1 MSQQIMTKSE
11 PFRYGLN
18 ASTLRGH
25 HLPLT
30 EVVAIAAEA
39 GYSGVEP
46 WIDEIEKHVAGGG
59 SLPELRRQIS
69 DSGLTVEGAIG
80 FAEWIV
86 DDPIRRAA
94 GLEQAKRDMDLVAQI
109 GGTRIAAPPMGLTDA
124 EDRDLLKLAARYRA
138 LCEIG
143 EEFGITP
150 LLEVWGFSK
159 TLKRLGDAAAVAIES
174 GHWNAAILADS
185 YHLYKGG
192 SPVAGLKILRGEI
205 LPVFHINDY
214 PDIAP
219 ETVTDADRVYP
230 GDGVAPLSEIFQTL
244 QSIGFA
250 GTLSLELFNADYY
263 KQDARTVA
271 QTGLAKMRE
280 AVQQARLETE
290 GA

>member
-1 MSQQIMTKSE
+1 MSQISLTPSE

-25 HLPLT
+25 NLPLT
-30 EVVAIAAEA
+30 EVVAIATEA
-39 GYSGVEP
+39 GYHGVEP
-46 WIDEIEKHVAGGG
+46 WIDEIEKYVAGGG
-59 SLPELRRQIS
+59 SLSDLRRRLA
-69 DSGLTVEGAIG
+69 DSGLAVEGAIG

-86 DDPIRRAA
+86 NDGERRKA
-94 GLEQAKRDMDLVAQI
+94 GLEQAKRDMDLIAQI
-109 GGTRIAAPPMGLTDA
+109 GGTRIAAPPMGLTDI
-124 EDRDLLKLAARYRA
+124 EDRDLLKLAERYRA

-143 EEFGITP
+143 ESFGITP

-159 TLKRLGDAAAVAIES
+159 TLRRLGDAAAVAIES
-174 GHWNAAILADS
+174 GHRNAAILADS

-192 SPVAGLKILRGEI
+192 SPIAGLKMLRGAI

-214 PDIAP
+214 PSIAP

-230 GDGVAPLSEIFQTL
+230 GDGIAPLAEIFRIL

-263 KQDARTVA
+263 QQDARTVA
-271 QTGLAKMRE
+271 KTGLEKMRR
-280 AVQQARLETE
+280 AVQQAGLE
-290 GA
+290 AAAR

>member
-1 MSQQIMTKSE
+1 MSQLSLTKSE

-25 HLPLT
+25 NLPLV
-30 EVVAIAAEA
+30 EVIAIAAEA
-39 GYSGVEP
+39 GYHGIEP
-46 WIDEIEKHVAGGG
+46 WIDEIEKYVEGGG
-59 SLPELRRQIS
+59 SLPDLRRRLE

-86 DDPIRRAA
+86 DDDGRRGA
-94 GLEQAKRDMDLVAQI
+94 GLEQAKRDMDLIAQI
-109 GGTRIAAPPMGLTDA
+109 GGTRIAAPPMGMTDT
-124 EDRDLLKLAARYRA
+124 EDRDLLKLAARYQK

-143 EEFGITP
+143 EGSGVTP

-159 TLKRLGDAAAVAIES
+159 TLRRLGDAAAVAIES
-174 GHWNAAILADS
+174 GHRNAAILADS

-192 SPVAGLKILRGEI
+192 SPIAGLKMLRGEI

-214 PDIAP
+214 PNIAP
-219 ETVTDADRVYP
+219 ETITDADRVYP
-230 GDGVAPLSEIFQTL
+230 GDGIAPLAEIFQSL

-250 GTLSLELFNADYY
+250 GTLSLELFNAEYY

-271 QTGLAKMRE
+271 MTGLEKMRQ
-280 AVQQARLETE
+280 AVQQAHLGT
-290 GA
+290 AAA